1 MYQVNLG
8 NKILYYPASED
19 AVIYDTELNEEIG
32 LAGEFTFKVPPQNP
46 LYSELT
52 QGALVTILKDNVE
65 VWRGEIRNIDT
76 DFAKIASVYCLED
89 LAWLADEY
97 LTPALITNE
106 PFAQRFQ
113 TVIGAYNASRSSER
127 QFAVGYI
134 TNVDSSDNCTWQTEY
149 DQSILDCLRSCIC
162 QAGTTTGYIRV
173 RRVTSGGVVTRYIDI
188 VRLADYGSQ
197 TAQPIEYGYN
207 LLDYVKESDY
217 SNLVN
222 LLTPYGDDLDSEI
235 YEGYSAKLQGDTITN
250 TDSVNIYGRHAKA
263 VVFDGVTD
271 VNTLNALAAAYLT
284 RYSQPQLTMEVEA
297 VDLSAVESVD
307 EITIGDSIRII
318 AQPFAVDQ
326 WLYLTQIKRDIQNID
341 KNSITLSGYVR
352 TGRTITSQ
360 AQQTTEAVKNIPSK
374 ASILDAARKNA
385 LEILNGVDGGYVTFE
400 TNANDQITELRI
412 ANNMDYTQA
421 TKCWR
426 WNIGGLAYLER
437 ENPAD
442 KWTVTTAATMD
453 GGFVADF
460 ITTGNL
466 TLGNGGDNDAPLL
479 QAYSGDTLVTRINRG
494 GLYAIAG
501 EIAGFTLSGS
511 LLSSVE
517 SGSGYTASTY
527 IGPAQF
533 KYNYKGSGWPT
544 DSYIEWSRTN
554 GYLEIQQGHHQNH
567 GGLFVRKRSGDY
579 AGYTQIMG
587 EYILTDEVEA
597 YTFTERSD
605 ERLKEDIK
613 TVDTEVAQ
621 SIISKLRPVTYRAK
635 KNPKVT
641 RLGLIAQELR
651 STIDEVIPD
660 NDFFIEHSGSDGY
673 RGIDYVE
680 LLPWVISVI
689 QNQQEEI
696 NLLKEQINT
705 LKGEENG

>member
-19 AVIYDTELNEEIG
+19 AVIYDTELNEEVG

-97 LTPALITNE
+97 LTPALITDE
-106 PFAQRFQ
+106 TFAQRFQ
-113 TVIGAYNASRSSER
+113 TAIGAYNASRSAER

-134 TNVDSSDNCTWQTEY
+134 TNVDSSDICTWQTEY

-197 TAQPIEYGYN
+197 TTQPIEYGYN

-222 LLTPYGDDLDSEI
+222 VLTPYGDDLDSEI
-235 YEGYSAKLQGDTITN
+235 YEGYSAKLQGTTITN

-263 VVFDGVTD
+263 VVFDGVTE
-271 VNTLNALAAAYLT
+271 VNTLNTLAAAYLT

-307 EITIGDSIRII
+307 EITIGNSVRII

-400 TNANDQITELRI
+400 TNADDQITELRI
-412 ANNMDYTQA
+412 ANHMDYTQA

-426 WNIGGLAYLER
+426 WNLGGLAYLER
-437 ENPAD
+437 ETPED
-442 KWTVTTAATMD
+442 DWTVTTAATMD

-460 ITTGNL
+460 ITAGTIQGITISGNTVSGNTITGG
-466 TLGNGGDNDAPLL
+466 TITGTAISGGTITGASIESPSP
-479 QAYSGDTLVTRINRG
+479 SGQTGSVSISG
-494 GLYAIAG
+494 
-501 EIAGFTLSGS
+501 GS
-511 LLSSVE
+511 LRVYDGTSGFFRLTSVAHPDCNLAL
-517 SGSGYTASTY
+517 GGYQFAAYNDDVYYGNYQSIY
-527 IGPAQF
+527 IGKAAEEAGA
-533 KYNYKGSGWPT
+533 GSDRRIKKNIQT
-544 DSYIEWSRTN
+544 LNTEISRKLIT
-554 GYLEIQQGHHQNH
+554 
-567 GGLFVRKRSGDY
+567 
-579 AGYTQIMG
+579 
-587 EYILTDEVEA
+587 
-597 YTFTERSD
+597 
-605 ERLKEDIK
+605 
-613 TVDTEVAQ
+613 
-621 SIISKLRPVTYRAK
+621 SIRPVSYEYNEKAGMH
-635 KNPKVT
+635 NEHGT
-641 RLGLIAQELR
+641 RFGLIAQEVREVLDSCGIGDCELEYER
-651 STIDEVIPD
+651 WDNYRTIE
-660 NDFFIEHSGSDGY
+660 Y
-673 RGIDYVE
+673 KE
-680 LLPWVISVI
+680 LIAHLIACI
-689 QNQQEEI
+689 QD
-696 NLLKEQINT
+696 LYEQINT

>member
-19 AVIYDTELNEEIG
+19 AVIYDTELNEEVG
-32 LAGEFTFKVPPQNP
+32 LAGEFTFKVPSQNP

-76 DFAKIASVYCLED
+76 DFAKIAEVYCLED

-97 LTPALITNE
+97 LTPALITDE
-106 PFAQRFQ
+106 TFAQRFQ
-113 TVIGAYNASRSSER
+113 TVIGAYNASRSTER

-134 TNVDSSDNCTWQTEY
+134 TNVDSSQNCTWQTEY

-197 TAQPIEYGYN
+197 TTQPIEYGYN

-222 LLTPYGDDLDSEI
+222 VLTPYGDDLDSEV
-235 YEGYSAKLQGDTITN
+235 YEGYSAKLQGTTITN

-297 VDLSAVESVD
+297 VDLSSVEAVN
-307 EITIGDSIRII
+307 EITIGDSVRII

-352 TGRTITSQ
+352 TGRTITE
-360 AQQTTEAVKNIPSK
+360 QTIGTAELVRNLPSK
-374 ASILDAARKNA
+374 SSILDAAFKNVIA
-385 LEILNGVDGGYVTFE
+385 LLNGVDGGYVTFE
-400 TNANDQITELRI
+400 TDGTDHITEIRI
-412 ANNMDYTQA
+412 ANNMDYEQA

-426 WNIGGLAYLER
+426 WNLGGLAYLHRDYPTDDWE
-437 ENPAD
+437 AS
-442 KWTVTTAATMD
+442 VAMTME
-453 GGFVADF
+453 GEVVADF
-460 ITTGNL
+460 ITSGTLRSITISGNTISGNTISGGTITGTAISGGTITGSQLIGATGTITDGTGTVSISAGDLNI
-466 TLGNGGDNDAPLL
+466 TNSNSGGAGVFARRSDGAYYSCWGAVNSAARANG
-479 QAYSGDTLVTRINRG
+479 AYKEVPTMDVI
-494 GLYAIAG
+494 IAG
-501 EIAGFTLSGS
+501 ENA
-511 LLSSVE
+511 
-517 SGSGYTASTY
+517 
-527 IGPAQF
+527 
-533 KYNYKGSGWPT
+533 
-544 DSYIEWSRTN
+544 
-554 GYLEIQQGHHQNH
+554 
-567 GGLFVRKRSGDY
+567 
-579 AGYTQIMG
+579 
-587 EYILTDEVEA
+587 
-597 YTFTERSD
+597 SD
-605 ERLKEDIK
+605 ERLKQNINNIDDDFVKRLVLGISPKQFEFKDHPDTLQFGVIAQDIK
-613 TVDTEVAQ
+613 AIEEECGIRENNRLFYVRDDGSYAVE
-621 SIISKLRPVTYRAK
+621 YRQ
-635 KNPKVT
+635 
-641 RLGLIAQELR
+641 LIAPIIR
-651 STIDEVIPD
+651 M
-660 NDFFIEHSGSDGY
+660 
-673 RGIDYVE
+673 
-680 LLPWVISVI
+680 I
-689 QNQQEEI
+689 QIQQEEI
-696 NLLKEQINT
+696 NK
-705 LKGEENG
+705 LKGESNGRH